1 MLLLLA
7 LLASYAVAV
16 PKVACKY
23 VVACTLAAA
32 GHEAAEETA
41 SSYAATG
48 NGLCHRKLLEP
59 EAQLTSDG
67 KMFVAVVVT
76 GGTIIISSSVVLG
89 FGVAGSSIKV

>member
-48 NGLCHRKLLEP
+48 NGLCHH
-59 EAQLTSDG
+59 
-67 KMFVAVVVT
+67 
-76 GGTIIISSSVVLG
+76 
-89 FGVAGSSIKV
+89 